1 MTLARCK
8 RLVQLHCHA
17 GSGAAISMSGHESL
31 GTSYCLAASRSPR
44 RRPTV
49 RRARHWIAAQLART
63 DPAELIDAAVL
74 LVSELVTNAVHASA
88 AAAAAARRRRSGP
101 GRARGRADP
110 RHGAHRGLRQCPRF
124 ASGARRT
131 HPLTMRAG
139 AACRSSPRSPGEWG
153 CRSVQRGKVVWCELA
168 AAVQEPP
175 SLAPVPAS
183 SPPVSQ
189 PLPDR
194 CRSPVSRCPPAA
206 ATASPPVASAGC
218 IDLSRPVSVAAR
230 YP

>member
-17 GSGAAISMSGHESL
+17 GSGAAISMSGHEMSGHEL
-31 GTSYCLAASRSPR
+31 LSSRIAFTAAPAA
-44 RRPTV
+44 V

-88 AAAAAARRRRSGP
+88 AAAAAGSSGGADP
-101 GRARGRADP
+101 GRVELAVARTRDTVRIEVSDSAHGLLPAPSDPSADDES
-110 RHGAHRGLRQCPRF
+110 GRGLQVITALTRQ
-124 ASGARRT
+124 
-131 HPLTMRAG
+131 
-139 AACRSSPRSPGEWG
+139 WG

-175 SLAPVPAS
+175 ASQPPAGQPPAGPPVPAG
-183 SPPVSQ
+183 Q
-189 PLPDR
+189 LLTAGQ
-194 CRSPVSRCPPAA
+194 PAA
-206 ATASPPVASAGC
+206 AGHRSV
-218 IDLSRPVSVAAR
+218 SR
-230 YP
+230 

>member
-1 MTLARCK
+1 
-8 RLVQLHCHA
+8 
-17 GSGAAISMSGHESL
+17 MSGHELLSSRIAF
-31 GTSYCLAASRSPR
+31 TAAPAA
-44 RRPTV
+44 V

-88 AAAAAARRRRSGP
+88 AAAGSSGGADP
-101 GRARGRADP
+101 GRVELAVARTRDTVRIEVSDSAHGSLPAPSDPSADDES
-110 RHGAHRGLRQCPRF
+110 GRGLQVITALTRQ
-124 ASGARRT
+124 
-131 HPLTMRAG
+131 
-139 AACRSSPRSPGEWG
+139 WG

-175 SLAPVPAS
+175 ASQPPAGPPVPAGQLLTAG
-183 SPPVSQ
+183 Q
-189 PLPDR
+189 PAAAGHR
-194 CRSPVSRCPPAA
+194 PVSRPPVPAGQLL
-206 ATASPPVASAGC
+206 TASPPVASAGC

>member
-1 MTLARCK
+1 
-8 RLVQLHCHA
+8 
-17 GSGAAISMSGHESL
+17 MSGHELLSSRIAF
-31 GTSYCLAASRSPR
+31 TAAPAA
-44 RRPTV
+44 V

-88 AAAAAARRRRSGP
+88 AAAGSSGGADP
-101 GRARGRADP
+101 GRVELAVARTRDTVRIEVSDSAHGSLPAPSDPSADDES
-110 RHGAHRGLRQCPRF
+110 GRGLQVITALTRQ
-124 ASGARRT
+124 
-131 HPLTMRAG
+131 
-139 AACRSSPRSPGEWG
+139 WG

-175 SLAPVPAS
+175 ASQPPAGQLLTAGQPAAAGHRPVSRPPVPAG
-183 SPPVSQ
+183 Q
-189 PLPDR
+189 LL
-194 CRSPVSRCPPAA
+194 
-206 ATASPPVASAGC
+206 TASPPVASAGC

>member
-1 MTLARCK
+1 
-8 RLVQLHCHA
+8 
-17 GSGAAISMSGHESL
+17 MSGHELLSSRIAF
-31 GTSYCLAASRSPR
+31 TAAPAA
-44 RRPTV
+44 V

-88 AAAAAARRRRSGP
+88 AAADSSGGADP
-101 GRARGRADP
+101 GRVELAVARTRDTVRIEVSDSAHGSLPAPSDPSADDES
-110 RHGAHRGLRQCPRF
+110 GRGLQVITALTRQ
-124 ASGARRT
+124 
-131 HPLTMRAG
+131 
-139 AACRSSPRSPGEWG
+139 WG

-175 SLAPVPAS
+175 AGQPPVGQPVPAGQLLTAGQPTAAGHRS
-183 SPPVSQ
+183 VSRPPV
-189 PLPDR
+189 
-194 CRSPVSRCPPAA
+194 PAGQLV
-206 ATASPPVASAGC
+206 TASPPVASAGC

>member
-1 MTLARCK
+1 
-8 RLVQLHCHA
+8 
-17 GSGAAISMSGHESL
+17 MSGHELLSSRIAF
-31 GTSYCLAASRSPR
+31 TAAPAA
-44 RRPTV
+44 V

-88 AAAAAARRRRSGP
+88 AAAGSSGGADP
-101 GRARGRADP
+101 GRVELAVARTRDTVRIEVSDSA
-110 RHGAHRGLRQCPRF
+110 HGALPAPSDPSADDESGRGLQVITALTRQ
-124 ASGARRT
+124 
-131 HPLTMRAG
+131 
-139 AACRSSPRSPGEWG
+139 WG

-175 SLAPVPAS
+175 AGQPVSAGQLLTAGQPTAAGHRSVSRPPVPAGQL
-183 SPPVSQ
+183 V
-189 PLPDR
+189 
-194 CRSPVSRCPPAA
+194 
-206 ATASPPVASAGC
+206 TASPPVASAGC

>member
-1 MTLARCK
+1 
-8 RLVQLHCHA
+8 
-17 GSGAAISMSGHESL
+17 MSGHELLSSRIAF
-31 GTSYCLAASRSPR
+31 TAAPAA
-44 RRPTV
+44 V

-88 AAAAAARRRRSGP
+88 AAAGSSGSADP
-101 GRARGRADP
+101 GRVELAVARTRDTVRIEVSDSAHGSLPAPSDPSADDES
-110 RHGAHRGLRQCPRF
+110 GRGLQVITALTRQ
-124 ASGARRT
+124 
-131 HPLTMRAG
+131 
-139 AACRSSPRSPGEWG
+139 WG

-175 SLAPVPAS
+175 AGPPVPAGQLLTAG
-183 SPPVSQ
+183 Q
-189 PLPDR
+189 PAAAGHL
-194 CRSPVSRCPPAA
+194 PVSRPPVPAGQLL
-206 ATASPPVASAGC
+206 TASPPVASAGC

>member
-1 MTLARCK
+1 
-8 RLVQLHCHA
+8 
-17 GSGAAISMSGHESL
+17 MSGHELLSSRIAF
-31 GTSYCLAASRSPR
+31 TAAPAA
-44 RRPTV
+44 V

-88 AAAAAARRRRSGP
+88 AAADSSGGADP
-101 GRARGRADP
+101 GRVELAVARTRDTVRIEVSDSAHGSLPAPSDPSADDES
-110 RHGAHRGLRQCPRF
+110 GRGLQVITALTRQ
-124 ASGARRT
+124 
-131 HPLTMRAG
+131 
-139 AACRSSPRSPGEWG
+139 WG

-175 SLAPVPAS
+175 ASQPPAGPPVPAGQLLTAG
-183 SPPVSQ
+183 Q
-189 PLPDR
+189 PAAAGHR
-194 CRSPVSRCPPAA
+194 PVSRPPVPAGQLL
-206 ATASPPVASAGC
+206 TASPPVASAGC

>member
-1 MTLARCK
+1 
-8 RLVQLHCHA
+8 
-17 GSGAAISMSGHESL
+17 MSGHELLS
-31 GTSYCLAASRSPR
+31 SRIAFIAAPAA
-44 RRPTV
+44 V

-88 AAAAAARRRRSGP
+88 AAAGSSGGADP
-101 GRARGRADP
+101 GRVELAVARTRDTVRIEVSDSAHGSLPAPSDPSADDES
-110 RHGAHRGLRQCPRF
+110 GRGLQVITALTRQ
-124 ASGARRT
+124 
-131 HPLTMRAG
+131 
-139 AACRSSPRSPGEWG
+139 WG

-175 SLAPVPAS
+175 ASQPPAGQPAQSGQLLTAGQPVAAGHQPVSRPPVPAG
-183 SPPVSQ
+183 Q
-189 PLPDR
+189 LL
-194 CRSPVSRCPPAA
+194 
-206 ATASPPVASAGC
+206 TASPPVASAGC

>member
-1 MTLARCK
+1 
-8 RLVQLHCHA
+8 
-17 GSGAAISMSGHESL
+17 MSGHELLSSRIAF
-31 GTSYCLAASRSPR
+31 TAAPAA
-44 RRPTV
+44 V

-88 AAAAAARRRRSGP
+88 AAAGSSGGADP
-101 GRARGRADP
+101 GRVELAVARTRDTVRIEVSDSAHGSLPAPSDPSADDES
-110 RHGAHRGLRQCPRF
+110 GRGLQVITALTRQ
-124 ASGARRT
+124 
-131 HPLTMRAG
+131 
-139 AACRSSPRSPGEWG
+139 WG

-175 SLAPVPAS
+175 ASQPPASQPPAGQLLTAGQPAAAGHRPVSRPPVPAG
-183 SPPVSQ
+183 Q
-189 PLPDR
+189 LL
-194 CRSPVSRCPPAA
+194 
-206 ATASPPVASAGC
+206 TASPPVASAGC

>member
-1 MTLARCK
+1 
-8 RLVQLHCHA
+8 
-17 GSGAAISMSGHESL
+17 MSGHELLSSRIAF
-31 GTSYCLAASRSPR
+31 TAAPAA
-44 RRPTV
+44 V

-88 AAAAAARRRRSGP
+88 AAAGSSGGADP
-101 GRARGRADP
+101 GRVELAVARTRDTVRIEVSDSAHGSLPAPSDPSADDES
-110 RHGAHRGLRQCPRF
+110 GRGLQVITALTRQ
-124 ASGARRT
+124 
-131 HPLTMRAG
+131 
-139 AACRSSPRSPGEWG
+139 WG

-175 SLAPVPAS
+175 ASQPPAGPPVAAGQLLTAGQPAAAGHRPVSRPPVPAG
-183 SPPVSQ
+183 Q
-189 PLPDR
+189 LL
-194 CRSPVSRCPPAA
+194 
-206 ATASPPVASAGC
+206 TASPPVASAGC